1 MGGVDS
7 TVRVRVDM
15 HSATAKLKEFRMNST
30 ALGNT
35 LQQTGQKGT
44 QAFNQ
49 ISVAATKAGQT
60 ATTAAVGF
68 QTMGMGMLNLST
80 SAVQTFTSLS
90 NLDRVQNRAAASAVG
105 LQRAQDLLAR
115 KQIQLVKLQEAG
127 NGAGRDAVLITKEIA
142 TATADLAVKTDKL
155 KIEQGAVTDVYMLFF
170 ANIANVGISTMM
182 IMSNMMSAS
191 TKAMIT
197 DGIATHK
204 NTVSKYLRNTALGQ
218 SVVAS
223 AAATSSTVTH
233 TMAIGIQNI
242 EVTKLTWKH
251 RLLNIARGPIG
262 WAILAAGAVATIAMT
277 AAMMNE
283 TKATEAAT
291 AGTIGFGSAVDGT
304 TGAINDQTNALNN
317 QTDALNKQTMPM
329 QNHIKN
335 LKDWYR
341 SQGDLNSLLEL
352 NQKFGGGGSG
362 FSPGFGSPNTNSG
375 GTSGSAA
382 SLTGGSSGAFDS
394 SNSGSI
400 SPTVGG
406 MSATQLVPGSNIET
420 AIENIRGNNR
430 NKITSYLSY
439 NGMGLQVKTQ
449 QVGARGGF
457 KNDFVK
463 PNVPWQTGNTG
474 GRMGNIA
481 DIESE
486 EIVEMIFQ
494 DKGMTNAWTTAK
506 NAGPK
511 SAIEMLDAEIILQSN
526 PAIKQLLIDKKNEII
541 LQGVVEQNMKLRTTH
556 GKGSVVGNG
565 ALMDA
570 AKFIGDSLYGFFG
583 PDNGKTNIQVGG
595 RNRGQSTY
603 GGGAVESNYMGVMAD
618 NMVWGGNNSAIVATG
633 VGPLGT
639 FEQRLAFY
647 SLPQD
652 QQEGEYLKILG
663 GMQKGSRE
671 YITMWNKMTDDANI
685 TDNWTNGVTPD
696 SSKAMD
702 MKFKPNA
709 NTSMKYT
716 DALTLRGIGGAD
728 PKNKL
733 WRDKIDPDGE
743 FMWAKEVSQSISFK
757 KEEFDGLA
765 TWLKDNPMNGTYTL
779 NGEEI
784 VINRKA
790 DINSMGEISY
800 AGNQGAALAKARS
813 LGVQSFGMGS
823 RSRGTASS
831 PILDYLLEQ
840 QAKGLDFT
848 KTNTNMGS
856 EGFFRD
862 GKFVAYNQNAFNA
875 LRSEYITSGG
885 RGYSQSEINNGA
897 NANTTWNG
905 RASAAFYAAN
915 RKADMMSNT
924 GFNNI
929 IGYAGD
935 IFGGSFKG
943 SPGNRGTLPTPAHWA
958 SYGTTSGMAKVFG
971 SDEIANQAMAAA
983 YNQLQINLNSG
994 RPGGIQPF
1002 INEYYEQTQR
1012 IAAGSNARAAAQI
1025 SSIGIN
1031 FDPNANAGWWEQR
1044 VAPGS
1049 KGVLRYYWNKTSLS
1063 SEAQIRADILA
1074 SSTVS
1079 LPSVSRLRAISVS
1092 FANNGN
1098 FTNFDNTAI
1107 TQEAMATLGM
1117 TEQKVFD
1124 LRFNETRGDRELE
1137 NRMRHI
1143 EQQAASSS
1151 GTSPL

>member
-115 KQIQLVKLQEAG
+115 KQVQLIKLQEAG
-127 NGAGRDAVLITKEIA
+127 NGAGRDAVLITKEIT
-142 TATADLAVKTDKL
+142 TATNDLAVKTDKL
-155 KIEQGAVTDVYMLFF
+155 NIEQAAVTDVYMLFF

-191 TKAMIT
+191 TKAMIM

-204 NTVSKYLRNTALGQ
+204 NTLSKYLRNTALGQ

-242 EVTKLTWKH
+242 AVTKLTWKH

-639 FEQRLAFY
+639 FEQRLTFY

-813 LGVQSFGMGS
+813 LGVQSFGMGN

-848 KTNTNMGS
+848 KTRTNLGRQSQFDYDYMNKYGGVNGGLNVS
-856 EGFFRD
+856 
-862 GKFVAYNQNAFNA
+862 
-875 LRSEYITSGG
+875 SGG
-885 RGYSQSEINNGA
+885 GYTQSQINNGA

-915 RKADMMSNT
+915 AQADYMANSGM
-924 GFNNI
+924 
-929 IGYAGD
+929 
-935 IFGGSFKG
+935 
-943 SPGNRGTLPTPAHWA
+943 GNRVKSAGNMFGVTQQLGMGYRSNIPAPAHWA
-958 SYGTTSGMAKVFG
+958 NYAPTTTMARQFG
-971 SDEIANQAMAAA
+971 SDEIANEQMAASYTEYLREGA
-983 YNQLQINLNSG
+983 EHGMGNQHVVN
-994 RPGGIQPF
+994 R
-1002 INEYYEQTQR
+1002 YYER
-1012 IAAGSNARAAAQI
+1012 NISIAAGSNARAAKKAEG
-1025 SSIGIN
+1025 IGISFN
-1031 FDPNANAGWWEQR
+1031 PNDASGYYESR
-1044 VAPGS
+1044 RGS
-1049 KGVLRYYWNKTSLS
+1049 RTVHWVSTAVTS
-1063 SEAQIRADILA
+1063 EEQIRLDIGA
-1074 SSTVS
+1074 STGAVI
-1079 LPSVSRLRAISVS
+1079 PSAARIIAISQA

-1098 FTNFDNTAI
+1098 YSNFNNVSL
-1107 TQEAMATLGM
+1107 TQDSMSSLGM

-1124 LRFNETRGDRELE
+1124 IRFNSTRGDRELE